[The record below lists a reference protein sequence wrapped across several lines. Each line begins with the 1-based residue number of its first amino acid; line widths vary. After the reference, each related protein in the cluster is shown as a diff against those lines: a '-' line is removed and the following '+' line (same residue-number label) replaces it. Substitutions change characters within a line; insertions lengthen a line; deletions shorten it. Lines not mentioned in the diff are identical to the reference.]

1 MNDHMVTTKGPR
13 HMPSRIF
20 AELDGKKQERILE
33 AALKEFAEYGYENSS
48 TNRIVKNCGIS
59 KGSLFKYFESKEEL
73 YFYLID
79 TVSAWMAEETRAD
92 ISGLSKD
99 LFERVIEY
107 SATEISWYAANPVK
121 GRFLIMVASE
131 TGSDIGRKITERYGA
146 ASTDIYE
153 TLLKGVDMSG
163 LHHSRKKVTDILR
176 WVLTGFNSSFLKEI
190 AGSDDDIETMKKR
203 YIKKLKGHLEVLK
216 NGL

>member
-1 MNDHMVTTKGPR
+1 
-13 HMPSRIF
+13 MPSRIF
-20 AELDGKKQERILE
+20 AELDSEKQERILN

-79 TVSAWMAEETRAD
+79 TVSARMAEETRAD

-121 GRFLIMVASE
+121 GRFLITVASE

-146 ASTDIYE
+146 VSADIYE